1 MCPEI
6 TKLRSIRFDGRKMKA
21 KVVSLRKNNFHIYTV
36 CTVVL
41 ITTVLAFFV
50 SVEIAAWTNLMKYAG
65 TELTL
70 YSSTLD
76 DEMNLKETKVQTLYW
91 NNSYGTLLNSS
102 ISERQKFDIQYD
114 YVEIFNQLIS
124 LDSSIAGILLYYE
137 TRNNS
142 AAAMQPIFL
151 LI

>member
-1 MCPEI
+1 
-6 TKLRSIRFDGRKMKA
+6 MKA

-70 YSSTLD
+70 YRERCSTAASVSVK
-76 DEMNLKETKVQTLYW
+76 N
-91 NNSYGTLLNSS
+91 
-102 ISERQKFDIQYD
+102 
-114 YVEIFNQLIS
+114 LIS
-124 LDSSIAGILLYYE
+124 NMITWRFSTS
-137 TRNNS
+137 
-142 AAAMQPIFL
+142 
-151 LI
+151 

>member
-76 DEMNLKETKVQTLYW
+76 EEMNLKETKVQTLQPVDFP
-91 NNSYGTLLNSS
+91 G
-102 ISERQKFDIQYD
+102 QQYCR
-114 YVEIFNQLIS
+114 
-124 LDSSIAGILLYYE
+124 DSSLL
-137 TRNNS
+137 
-142 AAAMQPIFL
+142 
-151 LI
+151 

>member
-76 DEMNLKETKVQTLYW
+76 
-91 NNSYGTLLNSS
+91 GTLLNSS